1 MKRALATA
9 LLIATVVTA
18 PAFAVKGRHAGII
31 DIFSGPTASQTCAL
45 LADARVLCW
54 GNGVATAAPLG
65 IGLDV
70 AEVSLGEAFGCARVS
85 DGRVFCWGSNDAGQL
100 GTVGAHGDPE
110 PVRYSGSDFGNVTAI
125 AAGQSHVCALRGDT
139 SVWCWGSNAFGQLGN
154 FMVGIGAKFNTPI
167 QVVVHD
173 EVSNPQLANA
183 TKITAGYG
191 FSCALLADDTGAC
204 WGNDNEGELGN
215 DNVSKIFNSPQTV
228 KILVGVDLQ
237 TLVMSG
243 GSLASAGY
251 HSCGLIADDIVDSVR
266 CWGLNDYGELSD
278 GTNSDGLTASIS
290 QAIDPTTGVT
300 GKITN
305 AIAVAGGEYFT
316 CMILVDLSVRCS
328 GSNAHDQIANPTVPF
343 GAKQLTGIAALQ
355 DADKPLSGIVK
366 LVAGRRHACTL
377 DVRNAIYCWG
387 DNSVYQLGA
396 TSPSQT
402 NAPMAVSIDT
412 TMFTDDFDG
421 D

>member
-9 LLIATVVTA
+9 LLIATSFTT
-18 PAFAVKGRHAGII
+18 PAFAVKGRHTGIVN
-31 DIFSGPTASQTCAL
+31 IFSGPTASQTCAL

-54 GNGVATAAPLG
+54 GNGVASVATLG
-65 IGLDV
+65 IGIDV
-70 AEVSLGEAFGCARVS
+70 AEVSLGEAFGCARVI

-100 GTVGAHGDPE
+100 GTIGAHEDPE
-110 PVRYSGSDFGNVTAI
+110 PVRYSGSDFDSVIAV
-125 AAGQSHVCALRGDT
+125 AAGQAHVCAIRVDT

-173 EVSNPQLANA
+173 DVSNPQLTNV
-183 TKITAGYG
+183 TKISAGYG
-191 FSCALLADDTGAC
+191 FSCVLLADDTGAC

-215 DNVSKIFNSPQTV
+215 DYVSKIFNSPQTV
-228 KILVGVDLQ
+228 KILVGADLQ

-251 HSCGLIADDIVDSVR
+251 HSCGLITDDIVNSVR

-278 GTNSDGLTASIS
+278 GTSSDGLTASIA
-290 QAIDPTTGVT
+290 QAIDPATGAT

-316 CMILVDLSVRCS
+316 CMILVDLTVRCS
-328 GSNAHDQIANPTVPF
+328 GSNAHDQIANTAIPF
-343 GAKQLTGIAALQ
+343 GAKQLTGIVALQ
-355 DADKPLSGIVK
+355 NTGEALGSVVK
-366 LVAGRRHACTL
+366 LAVGRRHACAL
-377 DVRNAIYCWG
+377 DVRNAVYCWG
-387 DNSVYQLGA
+387 DNSAYQLGA
-396 TSPSQT
+396 TSPSQN
-402 NAPMAVSIDT
+402 NAPMAIAIDAT
-412 TMFTDDFDG
+412 LFTDNFDG

>member
-1 MKRALATA
+1 MKCALAIA
-9 LLIATVVTA
+9 LLIATSFTTSA
-18 PAFAVKGRHAGII
+18 LAVKGRHTGII
-31 DIFSGPTASQTCAL
+31 DIFSGPTANQTCAL

-54 GNGVATAAPLG
+54 GNNVANAAPLA
-65 IGLDV
+65 IGVDI
-70 AEVSLGEAFGCARVS
+70 AEVSLGEAFGCARVA

-100 GTVGAHGDPE
+100 GTVGAHGEPE
-110 PVRYSGSDFGNVTAI
+110 PVRYAGSDFGNVSAI
-125 AAGQSHVCALRGDT
+125 ATGQAHACVIRGDT

-167 QVVVHD
+167 QVVIHD
-173 EVSNPQLANA
+173 DASNPQLTNA
-183 TKITAGYG
+183 TKIAAGYG
-191 FSCALLADDTGAC
+191 FTCALLADDTGAC
-204 WGNDNEGELGN
+204 WGNDNDGELGN
-215 DNVSKIFNSPQTV
+215 DYVSKIFDSPQTV
-228 KILVGVDLQ
+228 KIVVGADLR

-243 GSLASAGY
+243 GSLVSAGY
-251 HSCGLIADDIVDSVR
+251 HNCGLITDDVVNSVR

-278 GTNSDGLTASIS
+278 GTSSGGLTASIAA
-290 QAIDPTTGVT
+290 AIDPTTGAT

-316 CMILVDLSVRCS
+316 CMILVDLTVRCS
-328 GSNAHDQIANPTVPF
+328 GSNAHDQIANPAVPF
-343 GAKQLTGIAALQ
+343 GAKQLTGIVVLQ
-355 DADKPLSGIVK
+355 DTDKPLSGIVK

-402 NAPMAVSIDT
+402 NAPTAVSIDA